1 MDIISRIWHEKDTKT
16 RFNSAFGNIYLTREI
31 QFPLI
36 AMGKFNL
43 KCLKCGK
50 EYGQQYRLTCENDD
64 SLLRADYDEKRLEL
78 RNQPG
83 MGRFYSWLP
92 IQKELTTDAG
102 PITYKSEALAREL
115 GLSNLY
121 IGFSGYW
128 PERGALIKTC
138 SFKELEAYP
147 TMQLLKESGGKA
159 IVLASAGN
167 TGRAFAHVSALTGTD
182 AYIVVPDSGI
192 SQLWLPEEPTESI
205 HLIGMSPGNDYTDA
219 INLAGRVAK
228 LPGMIPEGGAR
239 NVARRDGMGTVML
252 DAAVSIGRMPDHY
265 FQAVGSGTGGI
276 SAWEA
281 SLRLRAD
288 GRFGQKLPKLQLSQN
303 IPFAPMY
310 NAWQAKR
317 REIIPEL
324 DMRDAKREIEQT
336 YATVLTNR
344 APPYGVTGGL
354 YDALVDTDG
363 VMYAITREEA
373 LEAKTLFE
381 SLEEIDILPPSAVAA
396 ASLLKAVKAGNVGRD
411 DIILLNIAGG
421 GYERLKEDFT
431 LFKIPQVATARSPD
445 IPLEDLN
452 I

>member
-1 MDIISRIWHEKDTKT
+1 
-16 RFNSAFGNIYLTREI
+16 
-31 QFPLI
+31 
-36 AMGKFNL
+36 MGKFKL

-50 EYGQQYRLTCENDD
+50 EYGQEYRLTCENDN
-64 SLLRADYDEKRLEL
+64 SLLRAEYYEKKLDL

-83 MGRFYSWLP
+83 IGRFHSWLP
-92 IQKELTTDAG
+92 VQEELTTDSG
-102 PITYKSEALAREL
+102 PITYKSEAFAKEL

-128 PERGALIKTC
+128 PEKGAFIKTC

-159 IVLASAGN
+159 ILLASAGN
-167 TGRAFAHVSALTGTD
+167 TGRAFAHVSTLTGTD
-182 AYIVVPDSGI
+182 TYIVVPDSGI
-192 SQLWLPEEPTESI
+192 SSLWLPEQPSEAV

-219 INLAGRVAK
+219 INLAGRIAV

-239 NVARRDGMGTVML
+239 NIARRDGMGTVML
-252 DAAVSIGRMPDHY
+252 DAAVTIGKIPDHY

-288 GRFGQKLPKLQLSQN
+288 GRFGQKLSKLQLSQN
-303 IPFAPMY
+303 LPFVPMY
-310 NAWQAKR
+310 NAWQDRR

-324 DMRDAKREIEQT
+324 DMKDAKKQVEET

-344 APPYGVTGGL
+344 APPYGVPGGL

-363 VMYAITREEA
+363 IMYAITKEEA
-373 LEAKTLFE
+373 LEAKALFE
-381 SLEEIDILPPSAVAA
+381 ALEGIDILPPSAVAA
-396 ASLLKAVKAGNVGRD
+396 ASLLKAVDASNVSKD
-411 DIILLNIAGG
+411 DIIILNIAGG
-421 GYERLKEDFT
+421 GFDRLKKDFT
-431 LFKIPQVATARSPD
+431 LFQIQPVATAKNSD
-445 IPLEDLN
+445 ISLEELN
-452 I
+452 L

>member
-1 MDIISRIWHEKDTKT
+1 
-16 RFNSAFGNIYLTREI
+16 
-31 QFPLI
+31 
-36 AMGKFNL
+36 MGKFNL

-64 SLLRADYDEKRLEL
+64 ALLRADYYEKRLEL
-78 RNQPG
+78 RKQPG

-92 IQKELTTDAG
+92 IRDELATDAG
-102 PITYKSEALAREL
+102 PITYKSEALAKEI

-219 INLAGRVAK
+219 INLAGRVSK
-228 LPGMIPEGGAR
+228 LPGMVPEGGAR

-303 IPFAPMY
+303 LPFAPMY
-310 NAWQAKR
+310 NAWRARR

-324 DMRDAKREIEQT
+324 DMQDAKKQIEQT

-363 VMYAITREEA
+363 RMYAITREEA
-373 LEAKTLFE
+373 LEAKDLFE
-381 SLEEIDILPPSAVAA
+381 SLEGIDILPPSAVAA
-396 ASLLKAVKAGNVGRD
+396 ASLLKALEAENVGRD
-411 DIILLNIAGG
+411 EIILLNIAGG

-431 LFKIPQVATARSPD
+431 LFKIPRVATARNPD

>member
-1 MDIISRIWHEKDTKT
+1 
-16 RFNSAFGNIYLTREI
+16 
-31 QFPLI
+31 
-36 AMGKFNL
+36 MGKFTL
-43 KCLKCGK
+43 KCIKCGRD
-50 EYGQQYRLTCENDD
+50 YGQKYRLNCENDD
-64 SLLRADYDEKRLEL
+64 SLLRADYSEKRLEL
-78 RNQPG
+78 RKQPG
-83 MGRFYSWLP
+83 IGRFHSWLP
-92 IQKELTTDAG
+92 IQEELTTDAG

-128 PERGALIKTC
+128 PEREAFIKTC

-147 TMQLLKESGGKA
+147 TMQLLRETGRKA

-167 TGRAFAHVSALTGTD
+167 TGRAFAHVSALIGTD
-182 AYIVVPDSGI
+182 VYIVVPDSGI
-192 SQLWLPEEPTESI
+192 SKLWLPEEPTESI

-228 LPGMIPEGGAR
+228 LPGMVPEGGAR

-252 DAAVSIGRMPDHY
+252 DAAVTIGQMPDHY

-281 SLRLRAD
+281 SLRLVAD
-288 GRFGQKLPKLQLSQN
+288 GRFGQKLPKLQLAQN
-303 IPFAPMY
+303 LPFVPMY
-310 NAWQAKR
+310 SAWQERR

-324 DMRDAKREIEQT
+324 DMKDAKKQVEET
-336 YATVLTNR
+336 YASVLTNR

-363 VMYAITREEA
+363 IMYAITREEA
-373 LEAKTLFE
+373 IEAKALFE
-381 SLEEIDILPPSAVAA
+381 SLEGIDILPPSAVAA
-396 ASLLKAVKAGNVGRD
+396 ASLLKAVEAGKVGRD
-411 DIILLNIAGG
+411 ETILLNIAGG
-421 GYERLKEDFT
+421 GYKRLKEDFT
-431 LFKIPQVATARSPD
+431 LFQIPPAATARDPD
-445 IPLEDLN
+445 VPLEELN

>member
-1 MDIISRIWHEKDTKT
+1 
-16 RFNSAFGNIYLTREI
+16 
-31 QFPLI
+31 
-36 AMGKFNL
+36 MGKFTL
-43 KCLKCGK
+43 KCLKCGTA
-50 EYGQQYRLTCENDD
+50 YDQQYRLTCENDD
-64 SLLRADYDEKRLEL
+64 SLLRAEYCEKKLEL
-78 RNQPG
+78 RKQPG
-83 MGRFYSWLP
+83 IGRFYSWLP
-92 IQKELTTDAG
+92 IREELTTDAG
-102 PITYKSEALAREL
+102 PITYKSEALAKEL

-128 PERGALIKTC
+128 PERNAFIKTC

-167 TGRAFAHVSALTGTD
+167 TGRAFAHVSAMTGID
-182 AYIVVPDSGI
+182 VYIVVPDSGI
-192 SQLWLPEEPTESI
+192 SQLWLPEEPSESI

-219 INLAGRVAK
+219 INLAGRIAK

-252 DAAVSIGRMPDHY
+252 DAAVSIGTMPDHY

-288 GRFGQKLPKLQLSQN
+288 GRFGQKLPKLQLAQN
-303 IPFAPMY
+303 LPFAPMY
-310 NAWQAKR
+310 NAWRAKR
-317 REIIPEL
+317 REIIPEQ
-324 DMRDAKREIEQT
+324 DMKDAKQQIEET

-363 VMYAITREEA
+363 IMYAITREEA
-373 LEAKTLFE
+373 LEAKALFE
-381 SLEEIDILPPSAVAA
+381 SLEGIDILPPSAVAA
-396 ASLLKAVKAGNVGRD
+396 ASLLKAVEAGNVGKD
-411 DIILLNIAGG
+411 EIILLNIAGG

-431 LFKIPQVATARSPD
+431 LFKIPQIATASSPD
-445 IPLEDLN
+445 IPLEDLH

>member
-1 MDIISRIWHEKDTKT
+1 MG
-16 RFNSAFGNIYLTREI
+16 RF
-31 QFPLI
+31 
-36 AMGKFNL
+36 KL
-43 KCLKCGK
+43 KCLKCGR

-64 SLLRADYDEKRLEL
+64 SLLRADYFEKRLEI

-83 MGRFYSWLP
+83 IGRFHSWLP
-92 IQKELTTDAG
+92 IQEELTTDAG

-128 PERGALIKTC
+128 PEKEAFIKTC

-147 TMQLLKESGGKA
+147 TMQLLKENGGKA

-182 AYIVVPDSGI
+182 VYIVVPDSGI
-192 SQLWLPEEPTESI
+192 SALWLPEEPTASI
-205 HLIGMSPGNDYTDA
+205 HLISMSPGNDYTDA
-219 INLAGRVAK
+219 INLAGKVAK
-228 LPGMIPEGGAR
+228 LPGMVPEGGAR

-252 DAAVSIGRMPDHY
+252 DAAVTIGKMPDHY

-288 GRFGQKLPKLQLSQN
+288 GRFGQKLPKLQLAQN
-303 IPFAPMY
+303 LPFVPMY
-310 NAWQAKR
+310 SAWKEKR

-324 DMRDAKREIEQT
+324 DMKDAKKQVEET

-363 VMYAITREEA
+363 IMYAITREEA
-373 LEAKTLFE
+373 LEAKALFE
-381 SLEEIDILPPSAVAA
+381 SLEGIDILPPSAVAA
-396 ASLLKAVKAGNVGRD
+396 ASLLKAIEAGKVGRD
-411 DIILLNIAGG
+411 ETILLNIAGG

-431 LFKIPQVATARSPD
+431 LFPIPPVATARNPD
-445 IPLEDLN
+445 VPFEELN

>member
-1 MDIISRIWHEKDTKT
+1 
-16 RFNSAFGNIYLTREI
+16 
-31 QFPLI
+31 
-36 AMGKFNL
+36 MGKFNL

-64 SLLRADYDEKRLEL
+64 SFLRAEYYEKRLDL

-83 MGRFYSWLP
+83 IGRFHSWLP
-92 IQKELTTDAG
+92 IQEELTTDAG

-128 PERGALIKTC
+128 PEKRAFIKTC

-167 TGRAFAHVSALTGTD
+167 TGRAFAHVAALTGMD

-192 SQLWLPEEPTESI
+192 SKLWLPEEPTESV

-219 INLAGRVAK
+219 INLAGRIAK

-252 DAAVSIGRMPDHY
+252 DAAVTIGKMPDHY

-303 IPFAPMY
+303 LPFVPMY
-310 NAWQAKR
+310 NAWKAKR

-324 DMRDAKREIEQT
+324 DMKDAKKQIEET
-336 YATVLTNR
+336 YASVLTNR

-363 VMYAITREEA
+363 VMYAITKEEA
-373 LEAKTLFE
+373 LAAKTLFE
-381 SLEEIDILPPSAVAA
+381 SLEGIDILAPSAVAV
-396 ASLLKAVKAGNVGRD
+396 ASLFKAVEARNVGRE

-421 GYERLKEDFT
+421 GYKRLKEDFK
-431 LFKIPQVATARSPD
+431 LFQIPQVATARNPD
-445 IPLEDLN
+445 VPLDDLN

>member
-1 MDIISRIWHEKDTKT
+1 
-16 RFNSAFGNIYLTREI
+16 
-31 QFPLI
+31 
-36 AMGKFNL
+36 MGKFKI

-50 EYGQQYRLTCENDD
+50 EYGPQYRLTCENDD
-64 SLLRADYDEKRLEL
+64 STLRAEYFEKRLDL
-78 RNQPG
+78 RKQPG
-83 MGRFYSWLP
+83 MGRFHSWLP
-92 IQKELTTDAG
+92 IQEELTTVAG
-102 PITYKSEALAREL
+102 PTTYKSEAFAREL
-115 GLSNLY
+115 GLLNLY

-128 PERGALIKTC
+128 PERGSFIKTC

-167 TGRAFAHVSALTGTD
+167 TGRAFAHVSVLTGID

-192 SQLWLPEEPTESI
+192 SQLWLPEEPIESV
-205 HLIGMSPGNDYTDA
+205 HLIDMSPGNDYTDA
-219 INLAGRVAK
+219 INLAVRIAK
-228 LPGMIPEGGAR
+228 PPGLIFEGGAR
-239 NVARRDGMGTVML
+239 NIARRDGMGTVML
-252 DAAVSIGRMPDHY
+252 DAAVTLGKMPDHY

-288 GRFGQKLPKLQLSQN
+288 GRFGLKLPKLQLAQN
-303 IPFAPMY
+303 LPFVPIY

-317 REIIPEL
+317 REIIPEI
-324 DMRDAKREIEQT
+324 DMKDAKKQIEET
-336 YATVLTNR
+336 YASVLTNR
-344 APPYGVTGGL
+344 TPSYSIKGGL

-373 LEAKTLFE
+373 LEAKVLFE
-381 SLEEIDILPPSAVAA
+381 SLEGIDILPPSAVAA
-396 ASLLKAVKAGNVGRD
+396 ASLLKAVKTGNVGMA

-421 GYERLKEDFT
+421 GYMRLKEDFT
-431 LFKIPQVATARSPD
+431 LFQISPVAHAKNPD
-445 IPLEDLN
+445 VPLEYLN

>member
-1 MDIISRIWHEKDTKT
+1 MG
-16 RFNSAFGNIYLTREI
+16 RF
-31 QFPLI
+31 
-36 AMGKFNL
+36 KL
-43 KCLKCGK
+43 KCLKCGR
-50 EYGQQYRLTCENDD
+50 EYGQEFRLTCENDD
-64 SLLRADYDEKRLEL
+64 AFLRAEYFEKKLEL

-83 MGRFYSWLP
+83 IGKFHSWLP
-92 IQKELTTDAG
+92 VQKELTTDAG

-128 PERGALIKTC
+128 PEKEAFTKTC

-147 TMQLLKESGGKA
+147 TMQLLKETGGKA

-167 TGRAFAHVSALTGTD
+167 TGRAFAHVSALTGID
-182 AYIVVPDSGI
+182 VYIVVPDSGI
-192 SQLWLPEEPTESI
+192 SKLWLPEEPTESI
-205 HLIGMSPGNDYTDA
+205 HLISMSPGNDYTDA
-219 INLAGRVAK
+219 INLAGRIAK
-228 LPGMIPEGGAR
+228 LPGMVSEGGAR

-252 DAAVSIGRMPDHY
+252 DAAITIGKLPDHY

-281 SLRLRAD
+281 AIRLRAD
-288 GRFGQKLPKLQLSQN
+288 GRFGQKLPKLQLAQN
-303 IPFAPMY
+303 LPFVPMY
-310 NAWQAKR
+310 NAWQEKR

-324 DMRDAKREIEQT
+324 DMKDAKKQIEET

-363 VMYAITREEA
+363 IMYAITKEEA
-373 LEAKTLFE
+373 LEAKALFE
-381 SLEEIDILPPSAVAA
+381 SLEGIDILSPSAVAA
-396 ASLLKAVKAGNVGRD
+396 ASLLKAVETGKVSKD
-411 DIILLNIAGG
+411 ETILLNIAGG
-421 GYERLKEDFT
+421 GYKRLKEDLTPFQ
-431 LFKIPQVATARSPD
+431 ISPVATAKNPD
-445 IPLEDLN
+445 VPLEELN

>member
-1 MDIISRIWHEKDTKT
+1 MMKFYSYSR
-16 RFNSAFGNIYLTREI
+16 NIYLTRET
-31 QFPLI
+31 QFSLI
-36 AMGKFNL
+36 AMGKFKL

-50 EYGQQYRLTCENDD
+50 ECGKQYSLACENDD
-64 SLLRADYDEKRLEL
+64 SLLRADYYEKKLEL
-78 RNQPG
+78 RNHPG
-83 MGRFYSWLP
+83 IGRFHSWLP
-92 IQKELTTDAG
+92 IQEELTTDAG

-128 PERGALIKTC
+128 PERGAFIKTC

-182 AYIVVPDSGI
+182 VYIVVPDSGV

-252 DAAVSIGRMPDHY
+252 DAAVTIGQMPDHY

-288 GRFGQKLPKLQLSQN
+288 GRFGQKLPKLQLAQN
-303 IPFAPMY
+303 LPFVPMY
-310 NAWQAKR
+310 SAWQARR
-317 REIIPEL
+317 REIIPEI
-324 DMRDAKREIEQT
+324 DMKDAKKQVEET

-354 YDALVDTDG
+354 YDALVDTEG
-363 VMYAITREEA
+363 IMYAITREEA
-373 LEAKTLFE
+373 LEAKALFE
-381 SLEEIDILPPSAVAA
+381 SLEGIDILPPSAVAA
-396 ASLLKAVKAGNVGRD
+396 ASLLKAVEAGNVGRD
-411 DIILLNIAGG
+411 EAILLNIAGG
-421 GYERLKEDFT
+421 GYKRLKEDFT
-431 LFKIPQVATARSPD
+431 LFQVPQVATARNPD
-445 IPLEDLN
+445 VPLEDLN

>member
-1 MDIISRIWHEKDTKT
+1 MMKFYSYLR
-16 RFNSAFGNIYLTREI
+16 NIYLTRET
-31 QFPLI
+31 QFSLI
-36 AMGKFNL
+36 AMGKFKL

-50 EYGQQYRLTCENDD
+50 ECGQQYRLACENDD
-64 SLLRADYDEKRLEL
+64 SLLRADYYEKRLEL

-83 MGRFYSWLP
+83 MGRFHSWLP
-92 IQKELTTDAG
+92 IQEELTTDAG

-128 PERGALIKTC
+128 PERGTFIKTC

-182 AYIVVPDSGI
+182 VYIVVPDSGV

-252 DAAVSIGRMPDHY
+252 DAAVTIGKMPDHY

-276 SAWEA
+276 SAWET

-288 GRFGQKLPKLQLSQN
+288 GRFGQKLPKLQLAQN
-303 IPFAPMY
+303 LPFVPMY
-310 NAWQAKR
+310 SAWQARR

-324 DMRDAKREIEQT
+324 DMKDAKKQVEET

-354 YDALVDTDG
+354 YDALVDTEG
-363 VMYAITREEA
+363 IMYAITREEA
-373 LEAKTLFE
+373 LEAKALFE
-381 SLEEIDILPPSAVAA
+381 SLEGIDILPPSAVAA
-396 ASLLKAVKAGNVGRD
+396 ASLLKAVEAGNVGRD
-411 DIILLNIAGG
+411 EAILLNIAGG
-421 GYERLKEDFT
+421 GYKRLKEDFT
-431 LFKIPQVATARSPD
+431 LFQVPQVATARNPD
-445 IPLEDLN
+445 VPLEDLN

>member
-1 MDIISRIWHEKDTKT
+1 MMKFYSYLR
-16 RFNSAFGNIYLTREI
+16 NIYLTRET
-31 QFPLI
+31 QFSLI
-36 AMGKFNL
+36 AMGKFKL

-50 EYGQQYRLTCENDD
+50 ECGQQYRLACENDD
-64 SLLRADYDEKRLEL
+64 SLLRADYYEKRLEL

-83 MGRFYSWLP
+83 IGRFHSWLP
-92 IQKELTTDAG
+92 IQEELTTDAG

-128 PERGALIKTC
+128 PERGAFIKTC

-167 TGRAFAHVSALTGTD
+167 TGRSFAHVSALTGTD
-182 AYIVVPDSGI
+182 VYIVVPDSGV

-252 DAAVSIGRMPDHY
+252 DAAVTIGKMPDHY

-288 GRFGQKLPKLQLSQN
+288 GRFGQKLPKLQLAQN
-303 IPFAPMY
+303 LPFVPMY
-310 NAWQAKR
+310 SAQQARR

-324 DMRDAKREIEQT
+324 DMKDAKKQVEET

-354 YDALVDTDG
+354 YDALVDTEG
-363 VMYAITREEA
+363 IMYAITREEA
-373 LEAKTLFE
+373 LEAKALFE
-381 SLEEIDILPPSAVAA
+381 SLEGIDILPPSAVAA
-396 ASLLKAVKAGNVGRD
+396 ASLLKAVEAGNVGRD
-411 DIILLNIAGG
+411 EAILLNIAGG
-421 GYERLKEDFT
+421 GYKRLKEDFT
-431 LFKIPQVATARSPD
+431 LFQVPQVATARNP
-445 IPLEDLN
+445 
-452 I
+452 

>member
-1 MDIISRIWHEKDTKT
+1 MG
-16 RFNSAFGNIYLTREI
+16 RF
-31 QFPLI
+31 
-36 AMGKFNL
+36 KL
-43 KCLKCGK
+43 KCLKCGR

-64 SLLRADYDEKRLEL
+64 SLLRADYFEKRLEM

-83 MGRFYSWLP
+83 IGRFHSWLP
-92 IQKELTTDAG
+92 IQEELTTDAG

-128 PERGALIKTC
+128 PERGAFIKTC

-147 TMQLLKESGGKA
+147 TMQLLKENGGKA

-182 AYIVVPDSGI
+182 VYIVVPDSGI
-192 SQLWLPEEPTESI
+192 SKLWLPEEPTEAI

-219 INLAGRVAK
+219 INLAGRIAK
-228 LPGMIPEGGAR
+228 LPGMVPEGGAR
-239 NVARRDGMGTVML
+239 NVARREGMGTVML
-252 DAAVSIGRMPDHY
+252 DAAVTIGQMPDHY

-288 GRFGQKLPKLQLSQN
+288 GRFGQKLPKLQLAQN
-303 IPFAPMY
+303 LPFVPMY
-310 NAWQAKR
+310 SAWKERR

-324 DMRDAKREIEQT
+324 DMKDAKKQVEET

-363 VMYAITREEA
+363 IMYAITREEA
-373 LEAKTLFE
+373 IEAKALFE
-381 SLEEIDILPPSAVAA
+381 SLEGIDILPPSAVAA
-396 ASLLKAVKAGNVGRD
+396 ASLLKAVEAGNVGRD
-411 DIILLNIAGG
+411 ETILLNIAGG
-421 GYERLKEDFT
+421 GYKRLKEDFT
-431 LFKIPQVATARSPD
+431 LFQIPQAATARNPD
-445 IPLEDLN
+445 IPLEELN

>member
-1 MDIISRIWHEKDTKT
+1 
-16 RFNSAFGNIYLTREI
+16 
-31 QFPLI
+31 
-36 AMGKFNL
+36 MGRFNL
-43 KCLKCGK
+43 KCLKCGR
-50 EYGQQYRLTCENDD
+50 EYGQEYRLTCENDN
-64 SLLRADYDEKRLEL
+64 SLLRADYYEKTLEL

-83 MGRFYSWLP
+83 IGRFHSWLP
-92 IQKELTTDAG
+92 IQEELTTDAG

-128 PERGALIKTC
+128 PEKGAFVRTC

-147 TMQLLKESGGKA
+147 TMQLLKETGGKA

-182 AYIVVPDSGI
+182 VYIVVPDSGV
-192 SQLWLPEEPTESI
+192 SKLWLPEEPTESI
-205 HLIGMSPGNDYTDA
+205 HLIRMSPGNDYTDA
-219 INLAGRVAK
+219 INLAGRLAK
-228 LPGMIPEGGAR
+228 LPGMVPEGGAR

-252 DAAVSIGRMPDHY
+252 DAAMTIGKIPDHY

-281 SLRLRAD
+281 ALRLKED
-288 GRFGQKLPKLQLSQN
+288 GRYGRKLPKLQLAQN
-303 IPFAPMY
+303 LPFVPMY
-310 NAWQAKR
+310 NAWQERR

-324 DMRDAKREIEQT
+324 DMNDAKKRIEET

-363 VMYAITREEA
+363 IMYAVTREEA
-373 LEAKTLFE
+373 LEAKALFE
-381 SLEEIDILPPSAVAA
+381 SLEGIDILSPSAVAA
-396 ASLLKAVKAGNVGRD
+396 ASLLKAVQAGKISRD
-411 DIILLNIAGG
+411 ETILLNIAGG
-421 GYERLKEDFT
+421 GYSRLKEDFD
-431 LFKIPQVATARSPD
+431 LFQIPPVATARDPD
-445 IPLEDLN
+445 VALEELN